1 MSLKKLTVTVLIALL
16 AVLAA
21 GAALAQ
27 TGSDIA
33 VGRSDLQANRQAIVA
48 ANLTLTEAEA
58 AAFWPLY
65 REYRGEVAKIGDKSV
80 QLITDYATA
89 YNAATLTDVQAMDLT
104 KSFLEQQKA
113 TVELKQKY
121 LSKFA
126 KIVPGKTAAR
136 FFQIENK
143 LDAVVAVGIADQVPL
158 VE

>member
-1 MSLKKLTVTVLIALL
+1 MSLKKLTVAALL
-16 AVLAA
+16 TLLTLVAA
-21 GAALAQ
+21 GAAVAQ

-33 VGRSDLQANRQAIVA
+33 VARGDLQANRKAIVA
-48 ANLTLTEAEA
+48 ANLTLSETEAV
-58 AAFWPLY
+58 AFWPLY
-65 REYRGEVAKIGDKSV
+65 DQYRADVAKIGDKSV

-104 KSFLEQQKA
+104 KASLEQQKA
-113 TVELKQKY
+113 TIELKQKY

-126 KIVPGKTAAR
+126 KVVPGKTAAR

-143 LDAVVAVGIADQVPL
+143 LDTVVAVGIADQIPL

>member
-1 MSLKKLTVTVLIALL
+1 MSQKKLTVTLLL
-16 AVLAA
+16 AMFAVFAT

-27 TGSDIA
+27 TESEIA
-33 VGRSDLQANRQAIVA
+33 VARGDLQANRQAIVA

-65 REYRGEVAKIGDKSV
+65 REYRAEVAKIGDKTV

-104 KSFLEQQKA
+104 KAALEQQKA
-113 TVELKQKY
+113 TIELKQKY

-143 LDAVVAVGIADQVPL
+143 LDSVVAVGIADQVPL

>member
-1 MSLKKLTVTVLIALL
+1 MSQKKLSVTFLL
-16 AVLAA
+16 AMFVVFAT
-21 GAALAQ
+21 GAAVAQ

-33 VGRSDLQANRQAIVA
+33 VGRSDLQADRQAIVA

-65 REYRGEVAKIGDKSV
+65 REYHAEFAKIGDKSV

-89 YNAATLTDVQAMDLT
+89 YNAASLTDVQAMDLT
-104 KSFLEQQKA
+104 KAYLEQQKA
-113 TVELKQKY
+113 VIDLKQKY

-126 KIVPGKTAAR
+126 KILPGKTAAR